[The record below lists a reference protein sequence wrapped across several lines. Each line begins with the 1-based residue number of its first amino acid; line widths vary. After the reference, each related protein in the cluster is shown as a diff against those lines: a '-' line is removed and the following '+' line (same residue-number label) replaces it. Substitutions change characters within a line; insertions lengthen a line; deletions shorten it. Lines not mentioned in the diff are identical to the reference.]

1 MEDMTRAEL
10 EALGLTKE
18 QIDSVMGINGNDIE
32 KVKTKLTDAEKEA
45 KTLKEQIKDRDK
57 QLNDLKNSKEDLEG
71 LKSQI
76 EALQKDNKAKDEQY
90 KAEIRNLKVNSAV
103 EAALTG
109 AKAKNLTAVKALLKD
124 IDKAELLEDGTV
136 KGLKEQIEALKKA
149 DDSKFLFD
157 IDVATPQTPKGAT
170 PASSPKASATGI
182 TKEQF
187 NKMGY
192 RERLDLF
199 NNDPTTYNSLMGEN

>member
-1 MEDMTRAEL
+1 MTRAEL

-32 KVKTKLTDAEKEA
+32 KVKTKLTEAEKEA
-45 KTLKEQIKDRDK
+45 DTLKEQIKDRDK

-76 EALQKDNKAKDEQY
+76 ETLQKDNKAKDEQY

-103 EAALTG
+103 DAALTG

-136 KGLKEQIEALKKA
+136 KGLKEQIEALTKA

-157 IDVATPQTPKGAT
+157 IATAPQTPKGAT

>member
-18 QIDSVMGINGNDIE
+18 QIDSVIGINGNDIE
-32 KVKTKLTDAEKEA
+32 KVKTKLTEAEKEA
-45 KTLKEQIKDRDK
+45 DTLKEQIKDRDK
-57 QLNDLKNSKEDLEG
+57 QLNDLKNSKEDLDG

-76 EALQKDNKAKDEQY
+76 ETLQKDNKAKDEQY
-90 KAEIRNLKVNSAV
+90 KAEIRNLKVSSAV
-103 EAALTG
+103 DAALTG
-109 AKAKNLTAVKALLKD
+109 AKAKNHTAVKALLKD
-124 IDKAELLEDGTV
+124 LDKAELLEDGTV
-136 KGLKEQIEALKKA
+136 KGLKEQIEALTKA

-157 IDVATPQTPKGAT
+157 IETAPQTPKGAT

>member
-1 MEDMTRAEL
+1 MDDMTRAEL

-32 KVKTKLTDAEKEA
+32 KVKTKLTDAEKESE
-45 KTLKEQIKDRDK
+45 TLKEQIKDRDK

-76 EALQKDNKAKDEQY
+76 ETLQKDNKAKDEQY
-90 KAEIRNLKVNSAV
+90 KAEIRNLRVNSAV
-103 EAALTG
+103 DAALTG
-109 AKAKNLTAVKALLKD
+109 AKAKNHTAVKALLKD
-124 IDKAELLEDGTV
+124 LDKAELLEDGTV
-136 KGLKEQIEALKKA
+136 KGLKEQIEALTKA

-157 IDVATPQTPKGAT
+157 IETAPQTPKGAT

-192 RERLDLF
+192 RDRLELF

>member
-18 QIDSVMGINGNDIE
+18 QIDSIMGINGNDIE

-45 KTLKEQIKDRDK
+45 ETLKEQIKDRDK

-76 EALQKDNKAKDEQY
+76 ETLQKDNKAKDEQY

-124 IDKAELLEDGTV
+124 LDKAELLEDGTV
-136 KGLKEQIEALKKA
+136 KGLKEQIEALTKA

-157 IDVATPQTPKGAT
+157 IEAVPQTPKGAT
-170 PASSPKASATGI
+170 PASSPKATATGI
-182 TKEQF
+182 TREQF

-192 RERLDLF
+192 RDRLELF

>member
-1 MEDMTRAEL
+1 M
-10 EALGLTKE
+10 
-18 QIDSVMGINGNDIE
+18 
-32 KVKTKLTDAEKEA
+32 
-45 KTLKEQIKDRDK
+45 
-57 QLNDLKNSKEDLEG
+57 
-71 LKSQI
+71 
-76 EALQKDNKAKDEQY
+76 QKDNKAKDEQY
-90 KAEIRNLKVNSAV
+90 KAEIRNLKVSSAV
-103 EAALTG
+103 DAALTG
-109 AKAKNLTAVKALLKD
+109 AKAKNHTAVKALLKD
-124 IDKAELLEDGTV
+124 LDKAELLEDGTV
-136 KGLKEQIEALKKA
+136 KGLKEQIEALTKA

-157 IDVATPQTPKGAT
+157 IETAPQTPKGAT

>member
-1 MEDMTRAEL
+1 MTRAEL

-32 KVKTKLTDAEKEA
+32 KVKTKLTEAEKEA
-45 KTLKEQIKDRDK
+45 DTLKEQIKDRDK
-57 QLNDLKNSKEDLEG
+57 QLNDLKNSKEDLDG

-76 EALQKDNKAKDEQY
+76 ETLQKDNKAKDEQY

-103 EAALTG
+103 DAALTG
-109 AKAKNLTAVKALLKD
+109 AKAKNHTAVKALLKD
-124 IDKAELLEDGTV
+124 LDKAELLEDGTV
-136 KGLKEQIEALKKA
+136 KGLKEQIEALTKA

-157 IDVATPQTPKGAT
+157 IETAPQTPKGAT
-170 PASSPKASATGI
+170 PASSPKASATVI

-192 RERLDLF
+192 RDRLELF